1 MTWKLTKAEGPLDP
15 PLGRKPRVI
24 LYSTSINGMSFFP
37 TFNHVI
43 LSLIPPFF
51 FHSLDLNQLT
61 VHCNSI
67 CIEFLHEIHSK
78 VRKINKFHKRIEMQ
92 LPKPVVTSS
101 KNRFLTP
108 KRHKNSSDL
117 EPKKNRFLTPKQ
129 HKMNMILQ
137 SNPMIH

>member
-1 MTWKLTKAEGPLDP
+1 
-15 PLGRKPRVI
+15 
-24 LYSTSINGMSFFP
+24 
-37 TFNHVI
+37 
-43 LSLIPPFF
+43 
-51 FHSLDLNQLT
+51 
-61 VHCNSI
+61 
-67 CIEFLHEIHSK
+67 
-78 VRKINKFHKRIEMQ
+78 MQ

-117 EPKKNRFLTPKQ
+117 EPKKKKKNRFLTPKQ